1 MVLRGPDSV
10 LVKKWVVVVLALSL
24 MLTFSMLVVI
34 SVQHY
39 RVLAK
44 VAAIQGGGGGNRR
57 KPATAQSPVSPAFR
71 GKVQNIQHQPSAVD
85 ICQSDFKVDILNSS
99 LRDKFLLLCKDASTG
114 LPKQ

>member
-10 LVKKWVVVVLALSL
+10 VVKKWVVVVLALSL

-44 VAAIQGGGGGNRR
+44 VAAIQASGGSRR

-71 GKVQNIQHQPSAVD
+71 GKVQNIQQQPSAVD

-99 LRDKFLLLCKDASTG
+99 LRDKFLLLCKDTSTG
-114 LPKQ
+114 LPKK